1 MIDSYLEGEDWDEAP
16 EAMDLEEVY
25 GDILDALSEA
35 VARLRG
41 GATGAEAEK
50 EALRVLFRAPALV
63 NVILNYKIC
72 AEHGLPLHP
81 TVYFELAEAR
91 RYRLPYPIGELER
104 ANRLYRSSI
113 ELARAACRLD
123 PALSSSLEAF
133 RAELPP
139 EILSFVYTSARDKYT
154 WRATEPSILRRLAA
168 AVAREGRPGLVVAA
182 AHGSIMPALIFAELL
197 GTPLYFVRFSMFKR
211 RDEEP
216 ILSIADEAWLA
227 QWSGDCA
234 LLFDEDVAKGETL
247 SRFSSRLAPLFASSR
262 TAASIRHAGASIRP
276 DFVGKTWYD

>member
-1 MIDSYLEGEDWDEAP
+1 MIDAYLEGEDWDEAP
-16 EAMDLEEVY
+16 PAMDLEEDY
-25 GDILDALSEA
+25 GGILASLSEA
-35 VARLRG
+35 VLRLRQ
-41 GATGAEAEK
+41 GAAGARAE
-50 EALRVLFRAPALV
+50 ELALRVLFRAPALV

-123 PALSSSLEAF
+123 ADLPASLGAF
-133 RAELPP
+133 RAALPP

-168 AVAREGRPGLVVAA
+168 AVSREGKPGLIVAA

-197 GTPLYFVRFSMFKR
+197 GSPLYFVRFSMFKR
-211 RDEEP
+211 HDEEP

-227 QWSGDCA
+227 QWSSGYA

-247 SRFSSRLAPLFASSR
+247 SRFSARLGPLFGSSK